1 MNAKHWSWIILLGV
15 SIFIIGAILLAL
27 GLLESPWN
35 YFLATAAL
43 SLIGVGASGKR
54 RASR

>member
-27 GLLESPWN
+27 GLLENPWN